1 MPAISGNDYM
11 KAGEFDRIIEL
22 FAMGAPVDDGYTI
35 TPGVFA
41 SQGTRKA
48 KYVPAMRR
56 EIFETAGRE
65 VKMPV
70 VFEVRSDTL
79 TRQISETWR
88 IGFDGAVYDCKG
100 VQQIGRREGLRI
112 EAVAGDN
119 PL

>member
-1 MPAISGNDYM
+1 M
-11 KAGEFDRIIEL
+11 KAGEFDRTIEL
-22 FAMGAPVDDGYTI
+22 FAEIAAVDDGYT
-35 TPGVFA
+35 TVPGGWA

-65 VKMPV
+65 VKLPA

-79 TRQISETWR
+79 TRQINETWR
-88 IGFDGAVYDCKG
+88 IGYAGETFDIKG
-100 VQQIGRREGLRI
+100 RQEVGRKRYIRI

>member
-1 MPAISGNDYM
+1 M
-11 KAGEFDRIIEL
+11 KAGDHDRIIEL
-22 FAMGAPVDDGYTI
+22 FAVSGAIDDGYTS
-35 TPGVFA
+35 TEGTWA

-48 KYVPAMRR
+48 KYIPAMRR

-79 TRQISETWR
+79 TRQVRETWR
-88 IGFDGAVYDCKG
+88 IEYAGDIYDIKG
-100 VQQIGRREGLRI
+100 VQEVGRRKGLRI

-119 PL
+119 GL